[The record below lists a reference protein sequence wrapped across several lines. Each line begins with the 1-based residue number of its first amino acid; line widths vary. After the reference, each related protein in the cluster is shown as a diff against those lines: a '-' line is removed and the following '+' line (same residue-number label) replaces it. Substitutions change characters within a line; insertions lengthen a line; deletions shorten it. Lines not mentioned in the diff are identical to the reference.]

1 MGPHL
6 TPHTPHS
13 DQISSPVQ
21 PQVSHGKDSDVSFHT
36 AAYSQCSNTETAQA
50 GASEEDPQTRNPW
63 AFYTLTVSQ
72 KSPLPPEPLA
82 PAPLLSVSIHLTGSW
97 PLSPLLSHCFP
108 VSIHLAGVTHLHTL
122 CYPKGWQFMASLLRL
137 LPRALHF
144 NLHLSLQ
151 LVSPATWARC
161 IPQHSAVMGN

>member
-63 AFYTLTVSQ
+63 AFTPSQ
-72 KSPLPPEPLA
+72 SPRSLLFLLSLWLLPPCSLCPSTSLA
-82 PAPLLSVSIHLTGSW
+82 HGLYLLCYLAVFPSVHSPGWCYPPPHPLLSQRLAVHGLPSQAPTQSSAFQSASQSAACEPGYLGQMYSSTFC
-97 PLSPLLSHCFP
+97 SH
-108 VSIHLAGVTHLHTL
+108 G
-122 CYPKGWQFMASLLRL
+122 
-137 LPRALHF
+137 
-144 NLHLSLQ
+144 
-151 LVSPATWARC
+151 
-161 IPQHSAVMGN
+161 

>member
-36 AAYSQCSNTETAQA
+36 AAYSRWSHTETAQA

-63 AFYTLTVSQ
+63 AFTPSQ
-72 KSPLPPEPLA
+72 SPRSLLFLLSLWLLPPCSLCPSTSLA
-82 PAPLLSVSIHLTGSW
+82 HGLYLLCYLAVFPSVHSPGWCYPPPHPLLFQRLEVH
-97 PLSPLLSHCFP
+97 
-108 VSIHLAGVTHLHTL
+108 
-122 CYPKGWQFMASLLRL
+122 ASLLRL

>member
-72 KSPLPPEPLA
+72 KSPLPPESLA
-82 PAPLLSVSIHLTGSW
+82 PALLLSVSIHLTGSW
-97 PLSPLLSHCFP
+97 PLSPLLSRC
-108 VSIHLAGVTHLHTL
+108 VSQCPFTWLVLPTSTPSVIPKVGSSWPPFSGSYPEL
-122 CYPKGWQFMASLLRL
+122 CISICISVCSL
-137 LPRALHF
+137 
-144 NLHLSLQ
+144 
-151 LVSPATWARC
+151 
-161 IPQHSAVMGN
+161 